1 MWKHKIQVLNV
12 ITFKK
17 VRYKNFL
24 STGQQFIEIQ
34 LDRSSKTL
42 VVGENGAGKS
52 TMLDAL
58 CFGLFQRAF
67 RNIKKDQMVNS
78 INEKDCVVEV
88 EFTIG
93 QNEYKIIRGIKPNIF
108 EIWCNDVML
117 NQDAAVRDY
126 QKHLEQ
132 TILKLNFRSFTQVVI
147 LGNASFVPFMQLRPE
162 YRRQVVEEILD
173 IEIFSKMNLLF
184 REKQKNQDE
193 LIKQTDFN
201 YQLVDNKID
210 DKKKY
215 IDDISNRSKDLA
227 DFKKAELNKSITD
240 IANYEEDIKRVR
252 VDIAELQKQVMDET
266 KVNDKHKKLHTMEAK
281 LENTCNKHK
290 KDLSFF
296 QSHNDCPTCQQSI
309 DEAFKS
315 TMMSKKAEKIQE
327 LDSALGQ
334 IDKEIK
340 TNEMKLDTINKTMV
354 TIREKEL
361 LINRYETSIDEIKK
375 QTVRLGQE
383 IADLQD
389 EKVSTAEQTG
399 ELNQL
404 RERITELEKD
414 KLDQKNEM
422 VYIDTA
428 RHLMQDTGIKTKI
441 IKQYLPIMNQ
451 LINRNLADMDF
462 FVNFSLDEEFNET
475 IKSRHRDE
483 FNYHSFSEGEK
494 LRIDLAILFTWR
506 EIAKLKNST
515 NTNLL
520 ILDEIFDSSLDSS
533 GTDEFMRIL
542 HTTMEKENV
551 FVISHKGDT
560 LIDKFPRVMKFEKYK
575 NFTRMAE

>member
-1 MWKHKIQVLNV
+1 MIV
-12 ITFKK
+12 FKK
-17 VRYKNFL
+17 IRYKNFL

-88 EFTIG
+88 EFIIG
-93 QNEYKIIRGIKPNIF
+93 QNQYKIVRGIKPNIF

-126 QKHLEQ
+126 QKHLES

-147 LGNASFVPFMQLRPE
+147 LGNASFVPFMQLRAKH
-162 YRRQVVEEILD
+162 RRQVVEEILD
-173 IEIFSKMNLLF
+173 IEIFSKMNIMF
-184 REKQKNQDE
+184 REKVKSQDE
-193 LIKQTDFN
+193 LIKQSDFN
-201 YQLVDNKID
+201 SQLIEGKID
-210 DKKKY
+210 SQKKHIEDMSGNNKQTIDKK
-215 IDDISNRSKDLA
+215 ILEIQQA
-227 DFKKAELNKSITD
+227 QTD
-240 IANYEEDIKRVR
+240 IDNYKLDIDRVS
-252 VDIAELQKQVMDET
+252 AEKTVLQNEIIDET
-266 KVNDKHKKLHTMEAK
+266 KINNKYKQLHNMEAK
-281 LENTCNKHK
+281 LENTCSKHK
-290 KDLSFF
+290 KDLKFF
-296 QSHNDCPTCQQSI
+296 ESHNDCPTCQQNI

-315 TMMSKKAEKIQE
+315 TMIDKKKNKVVEI
-327 LDSALGQ
+327 DSAMSQLV
-334 IDKEIK
+334 KEITTTETRLSK
-340 TNEMKLDTINKTMV
+340 INETMV
-354 TIREKEL
+354 AIREKEL
-361 LINRYETSIDEIKK
+361 LINRYETSISEIKK
-375 QTVRLGQE
+375 YITSKQNEIDELADDKFTTGAATGQ
-383 IADLQD
+383 L
-389 EKVSTAEQTG
+389 
-399 ELNQL
+399 
-404 RERITELEKD
+404 TELQEQLTEAESTKI
-414 KLDQKNEM
+414 KQKEHKT
-422 VYIDTA
+422 YLDTA
-428 RHLMQDTGIKTKI
+428 RYLMQDTGIKTKI

-451 LINRNLADMDF
+451 FINKNLADMDF
-462 FVNFSLDEEFNET
+462 FVNFTLDDEFNET
-475 IKSRHRDE
+475 IKSRYRDE

-520 ILDEIFDSSLDSS
+520 ILDEIFDSSLDAS

-542 HTTMEKENV
+542 TNKLAKENV

-560 LIDKFPRVMKFEKYK
+560 LIDKFPSILKFEKYK
-575 NFTRMAE
+575 NFTRMA

>member
-1 MWKHKIQVLNV
+1 MI
-12 ITFKK
+12 IFKK

-24 STGQQFIEIQ
+24 STGNQFIEIQ

-67 RNIKKDQMVNS
+67 RNIKKDQMINS

-117 NQDAAVRDY
+117 NQDAAQRDY
-126 QKHLEQ
+126 QKHLES

-147 LGNASFVPFMQLRPE
+147 LGNASFVPFMQLRARH
-162 YRRQVVEEILD
+162 RRQVVEEILD

-193 LIKQTDFN
+193 IIKQSDFNCQLIDSKIESQKKHIEDMSGNKQQTVDKKMIELQQAQTDIDN
-201 YQLVDNKID
+201 YQLDID
-210 DKKKY
+210 KVNIEK
-215 IDDISNRSKDLA
+215 
-227 DFKKAELNKSITD
+227 
-240 IANYEEDIKRVR
+240 
-252 VDIAELQKQVMDET
+252 AELQKQILDESKT
-266 KVNDKHKKLHTMEAK
+266 NNKYKQLHTLEAK
-281 LENTCNKHK
+281 LENTCSKHK
-290 KDLSFF
+290 KDLGFF
-296 QSHNDCPTCQQSI
+296 QAHNDCPVCQQAI
-309 DEAFKS
+309 DEAYKS
-315 TMMSKKAEKIQE
+315 TMIAKKAEKIQE
-327 LDSALGQ
+327 LEGALGQ
-334 IDKEIK
+334 IEKDIK
-340 TNEMKLDTINKTMV
+340 STEDRLDIINKTMV

-361 LINRYETSIDEIKK
+361 LVNRYETSISEIKK
-375 QTVRLGQE
+375 YMANKQKE
-383 IADLQD
+383 ID
-389 EKVSTAEQTG
+389 
-399 ELNQL
+399 
-404 RERITELEKD
+404 ELED
-414 KLDQKNEM
+414 ESFTTGVATGKLEELQEQLTAAESAKVKQKEQKN
-422 VYIDTA
+422 YLDTA
-428 RHLMQDTGIKTKI
+428 RYLMQDTGIKTKI

-451 LINRNLADMDF
+451 FINKNLADMDF
-462 FVNFSLDEEFNET
+462 FVNFTLDEEFNET

-520 ILDEIFDSSLDSS
+520 ILDEIFDSSLDAS

-542 HTTMEKENV
+542 SNKLAKENV

-560 LIDKFPRVMKFEKYK
+560 LLDKFPSILKFEKYK
-575 NFTRMAE
+575 NFTRMA

>member
-1 MWKHKIQVLNV
+1 MIV
-12 ITFKK
+12 FKK

-88 EFTIG
+88 EFVIG
-93 QNEYKIIRGIKPNIF
+93 QNQYKIVRGIKPNIF

-147 LGNASFVPFMQLRPE
+147 LGNASFVPFMQLRARH
-162 YRRQVVEEILD
+162 RREVVEEILD
-173 IEIFSKMNLLF
+173 IEIFSKMNLMF
-184 REKQKNQDE
+184 REKQKLQDE
-193 LIKQTDFN
+193 VIKQSDFNCQLIDGKIESQKKHIEDMSGNNQQLIDKKQIEIQEAQTDIDN
-201 YQLVDNKID
+201 YQLDID
-210 DKKKY
+210 
-215 IDDISNRSKDLA
+215 
-227 DFKKAELNKSITD
+227 
-240 IANYEEDIKRVR
+240 RVTTEKT
-252 VDIAELQKQVMDET
+252 ALQSEILDET
-266 KVNDKHKKLHTMEAK
+266 KINSKHKQLHNLEAK

-290 KDLSFF
+290 KDLGFF
-296 QSHNDCPTCQQSI
+296 QTHNDCPVCQQVI
-309 DEAFKS
+309 DEAYKS

-327 LDSALGQ
+327 LEIALGQ
-334 IDKEIK
+334 IEKDITSTETRLSKINEI
-340 TNEMKLDTINKTMV
+340 MV
-354 TIREKEL
+354 AIREKEL
-361 LINRYETSIDEIKK
+361 LINRYETSISEIKK
-375 QTVRLGQE
+375 YMTIKQNEIDELSDDKFTTGVATGQLTQLQEQLTEADTVKIKYRE
-383 IADLQD
+383 
-389 EKVSTAEQTG
+389 EKTY
-399 ELNQL
+399 L
-404 RERITELEKD
+404 
-414 KLDQKNEM
+414 
-422 VYIDTA
+422 DTA
-428 RHLMQDTGIKTKI
+428 RYLMQDTGIKTKI

-451 LINRNLADMDF
+451 LINKNLADMDF
-462 FVNFSLDEEFNET
+462 FVNFTLDDGFKET
-475 IKSRHRDE
+475 IKSRHRDV

-494 LRIDLAILFTWR
+494 LRIDLSILFTWR
-506 EIAKLKNST
+506 EIAKMKNSM

-520 ILDEIFDSSLDSS
+520 ILDEIFDSSLDAS

-542 HTTMEKENV
+542 TNKLAKENV

-560 LIDKFPRVMKFEKYK
+560 LIDKFPSILKFEKYK
-575 NFTRMAE
+575 NFTRMA

>member
-1 MWKHKIQVLNV
+1 
-12 ITFKK
+12 
-17 VRYKNFL
+17 
-24 STGQQFIEIQ
+24 
-34 LDRSSKTL
+34 
-42 VVGENGAGKS
+42 
-52 TMLDAL
+52 
-58 CFGLFQRAF
+58 
-67 RNIKKDQMVNS
+67 
-78 INEKDCVVEV
+78 
-88 EFTIG
+88 
-93 QNEYKIIRGIKPNIF
+93 
-108 EIWCNDVML
+108 
-117 NQDAAVRDY
+117 
-126 QKHLEQ
+126 
-132 TILKLNFRSFTQVVI
+132 
-147 LGNASFVPFMQLRPE
+147 
-162 YRRQVVEEILD
+162 
-173 IEIFSKMNLLF
+173 LF

-227 DFKKAELNKSITD
+227 ESKKAELQKAATD
-240 IANYEEDIKRVR
+240 IDNYKEDVKRVASE
-252 VDIAELQKQVMDET
+252 IAGLQKEIINHT
-266 KVNDKHKKLHTMEAK
+266 KVNDKNKKLHNMEAK

-290 KDLSFF
+290 KDLGFF
-296 QSHNDCPTCQQSI
+296 QTHNDCPTCQQAI
-309 DEAFKS
+309 DEEFKT
-315 TMMSKKAEKIQE
+315 TMQSKKAEKIQE
-327 LDSALGQ
+327 VEIALGQ
-334 IDKEIK
+334 IDKDIK

-361 LINRYETSIDEIKK
+361 LINRYETSINEIQK
-375 QTVRLGQE
+375 QKDRLWEE
-383 IADLQD
+383 IENLTN
-389 EKVSTAEQTG
+389 EKVSTAGITG
-399 ELNQL
+399 ELTQL
-404 RERITELEKD
+404 QERITDLEKD
-414 KLDQKNEM
+414 KITQKEEM

-451 LINRNLADMDF
+451 LINKNLASMDF

-575 NFTRMAE
+575 NFTRMV

>member
-1 MWKHKIQVLNV
+1 MI
-12 ITFKK
+12 IFKK
-17 VRYKNFL
+17 VKYKNFL
-24 STGQQFIEIQ
+24 STGQQFIEVD
-34 LDRSSKTL
+34 LDKSNATL

-67 RNIKKDQMVNS
+67 RNIKKDQLINS
-78 INEKDCVVEV
+78 INEKECIVEV
-88 EFTIG
+88 EFKVG
-93 QNEYKIIRGIKPNIF
+93 QKDYKIIRGIKPNIF
-108 EIWCNDVML
+108 EIWCDGDML
-117 NQDAAVRDY
+117 NQDAAQRDY

-132 TILKLNFRSFTQVVI
+132 QILKLNFRSFTQVVI
-147 LGNASFVPFMQLRPE
+147 LGNASFVPFMQLRARH
-162 YRRQVVEEILD
+162 RRQVVEEILD
-173 IEIFSKMNLLF
+173 IEIFSKMNIMF
-184 REKQKNQDE
+184 REKQKSQDE

-215 IDDISNRSKDLA
+215 IDDIDNRSQELVESKR
-227 DFKKAELNKSITD
+227 AELDKSITD
-240 IANYEEDIKRVR
+240 ISNYSLDIKKVKT
-252 VDIAELQKQVMDET
+252 DIAELQKQVIDQS
-266 KVNDKHKKLHTMEAK
+266 KINGKHKKLHNMEAK

-296 QSHNDCPTCQQSI
+296 QSHNDCPTCQQAI
-309 DEAFKS
+309 DEVFKS
-315 TMMSKKAEKIQE
+315 TMIDKKKDKVSE
-327 LDSALGQ
+327 LNSALEQ

-340 TNEMKLDTINKTMV
+340 TTEMRLDTINKTMI

-361 LINRYETSIDEIKK
+361 LINRYETSIEEINK
-375 QTVRLGQE
+375 QRIKLAEE
-383 IADLQD
+383 IEELRD
-389 EKVSTAEQTG
+389 EKVSSAEQTG

-404 RERITELEKD
+404 QERLTELGKD
-414 KLDQKNEM
+414 KLSQKDEKI
-422 VYIDTA
+422 YIDTA

-451 LINRNLADMDF
+451 LINKNLADMDF

-560 LIDKFPRVMKFEKYK
+560 LIDKFPRVMKFEKHK
-575 NFTRMAE
+575 NFTRMAK

>member
-1 MWKHKIQVLNV
+1 MIL
-12 ITFKK
+12 FKK

-24 STGQQFIEIQ
+24 STGQQFIEID
-34 LDRSSKTL
+34 LDKANTTL

-58 CFGLFQRAF
+58 CFGLFQRPF
-67 RNIKKDQMVNS
+67 RGIKKDQLINS
-78 INEKDCVVEV
+78 INEKECIVEV
-88 EFTIG
+88 EFTVG
-93 QNEYKIIRGIKPNIF
+93 QKDYKIIRGIKPNIF
-108 EIWCNDVML
+108 EIWCDGDML
-117 NQDAAVRDY
+117 NQDAAQRDY

-132 TILKLNFRSFTQVVI
+132 QILKLNFRSFTQVVI
-147 LGNASFVPFMQLRPE
+147 LGNASFVPFMQLRARH
-162 YRRQVVEEILD
+162 RRQVVEEILD

-201 YQLVDNKID
+201 FQLVDNKIE
-210 DKKKY
+210 DKRKY

-227 DFKKAELNKSITD
+227 DSKKADLDKSTID
-240 IANYEEDIKRVR
+240 ISNYEEDIKQVR
-252 VDIAELQKQVMDET
+252 VEIAELQKLVLDET
-266 KVNDKHKKLHTMEAK
+266 KITAKHKKLHNMEAK

-296 QSHNDCPTCQQSI
+296 QTYNDCPTCQQAI

-315 TMMSKKAEKIQE
+315 TMISKKAEKVQE
-327 LDSALGQ
+327 LEIALGQ
-334 IDKEIK
+334 IEKEIK
-340 TNEMKLDTINKTMV
+340 TSDMKLTTINKTMV
-354 TIREKEL
+354 LIREREL
-361 LINRYETSIDEIKK
+361 LINRYETSIEEIKK
-375 QTVRLGQE
+375 QTIRLSQE
-383 IADLQD
+383 ITELQD

-404 RERITELEKD
+404 VSQSSQLEKD
-414 KLDQKNEM
+414 KLDQKKEM
-422 VYIDTA
+422 IYIDTA

-451 LINRNLADMDF
+451 LINKNLASMDF

-542 HTTMEKENV
+542 HYTLKKENV

>member
-1 MWKHKIQVLNV
+1 MI
-12 ITFKK
+12 IFKK
-17 VRYKNFL
+17 IRYKNFL
-24 STGQQFIEIQ
+24 STGQHFIEID
-34 LDRSSKTL
+34 LNKSNATL
-42 VVGENGAGKS
+42 VIGENGAGKS

-67 RNIKKDQMVNS
+67 RAIKKDQLINS
-78 INEKDCVVEV
+78 INEKECVVEIELTV
-88 EFTIG
+88 G
-93 QNEYKIIRGIKPNIF
+93 QKNYKIIRGIKPNIF
-108 EIWCNDVML
+108 EIWCDGDML

-126 QKHLEQ
+126 QKHLES

-147 LGNASFVPFMQLRPE
+147 LGNASFVPFMQLRARH
-162 YRRQVVEEILD
+162 RRQVVEEILD

-184 REKQKNQDE
+184 REKQKSQDE
-193 LIKQTDFN
+193 IIKQTDFN
-201 YQLVDNKID
+201 YQMVNSKIE
-210 DKKKY
+210 DKKTY
-215 IDDISNRSKDLA
+215 IDDISNRSKDLVDSKKLELTKA
-227 DFKKAELNKSITD
+227 DTDIENYNEDVRSVKTD
-240 IANYEEDIKRVR
+240 IAG
-252 VDIAELQKQVMDET
+252 LQKQIIDST
-266 KVNDKHKKLHTMEAK
+266 KITTKHQKLHTMEAK

-290 KDLSFF
+290 KDLRFF
-296 QSHNDCPTCQQSI
+296 ESHDDCPTCQQVI
-309 DEAFKS
+309 DAAFKS
-315 TMMSKKAEKIQE
+315 TMIDKKKDKVTE
-327 LDSALGQ
+327 LDVALGQ
-334 IDKEIK
+334 IETDIK
-340 TNEMKLDTINKTMV
+340 TNEMKLDNINKTMV
-354 TIREKEL
+354 LIREKEL
-361 LINRYETSIDEIKK
+361 LINRYETSINQIESFKNKIQKEVD
-375 QTVRLGQE
+375 
-383 IADLQD
+383 DL
-389 EKVSTAEQTG
+389 STENQSTSVQVG

-404 RERITELEKD
+404 QEQLVDLEKD
-414 KLDQKNEM
+414 KISQKDEM
-422 VYIDTA
+422 IYIDAA

-451 LINRNLADMDF
+451 FINKNLADMDF

-520 ILDEIFDSSLDSS
+520 ILDEIFDSSLDTS

-542 HTTMEKENV
+542 HTTMDKENV